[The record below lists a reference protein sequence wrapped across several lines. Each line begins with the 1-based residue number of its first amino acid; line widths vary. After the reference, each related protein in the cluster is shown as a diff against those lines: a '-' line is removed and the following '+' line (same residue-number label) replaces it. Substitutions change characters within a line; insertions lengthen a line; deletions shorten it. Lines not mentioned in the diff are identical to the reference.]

1 MVSAGVE
8 FRDPML
14 LLTAKNENQFRAG
27 MYFNLV
33 VGFANIP
40 LTPQVAHITRPAGC
54 SWPGPLPPVSIS
66 PCRQAACGSLVPGP
80 VCDVPPCL
88 GPL

>member
-1 MVSAGVE
+1 MVGAGVE

-40 LTPQVAHITRPAGC
+40 LTPQVAHITCPAGC
-54 SWPGPLPPVSIS
+54 F
-66 PCRQAACGSLVPGP
+66 
-80 VCDVPPCL
+80 
-88 GPL
+88 